1 MEFKEK
7 LKRIRE
13 ERGAS
18 RQTLAKAIFVSPA
31 SIAQWESGV
40 AYPSE
45 VSLTALSD
53 YFGVPAAHFR
63 SDNVEITLAAKG
75 RRIVSLKIWIAAI
88 LAALLVAA
96 ALILPRTPTGTKLF
110 VSLFSDPLQS
120 FAQKALENPAES
132 SQTLLGYDV
141 FVYSAAQT
149 VFFEGDFFG
158 CRGFFYTD
166 TGALSVYDMANAPF
180 ELYGYDTYLWREA
193 GGHAWMQAER
203 VTGNWYYYEMHR

>member
-7 LKRIRE
+7 LKNLRE

-18 RQTLAKAIFVSPA
+18 RQTLAKAIFVDPA
-31 SIAQWESGV
+31 SVAHWENGV

-53 YFGVPAAHFR
+53 YFGVSAAYFR
-63 SDNVEITLAAKG
+63 SDDVEITLAAKG
-75 RRIVSLKIWIAAI
+75 RRIVSLKVWIAVI
-88 LAALLVAA
+88 LAAFLIAA

-120 FAQKALENPAES
+120 FAQNALENPTDAAD
-132 SQTLLGYDV
+132 TLLGYDV
-141 FVYSAAQT
+141 LVYPAADT
-149 VFFEGDFFG
+149 VFFEGELFG

-166 TGALSVYDMANAPF
+166 TGALSVYELANAPF
-180 ELYGYDTYLWREA
+180 ALYGYDTYLWREE
-193 GGHAWMQAER
+193 GGHMWMQAER